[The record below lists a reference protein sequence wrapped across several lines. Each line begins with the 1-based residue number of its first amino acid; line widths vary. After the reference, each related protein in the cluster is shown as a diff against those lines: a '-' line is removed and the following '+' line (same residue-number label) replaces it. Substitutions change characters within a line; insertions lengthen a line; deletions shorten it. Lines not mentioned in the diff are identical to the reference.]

1 MNMHRTHSLALAAL
15 AAALT
20 LSALACRPETNAPAT
35 AAPEVV
41 TVEVTRLVAPGE
53 TAAPPL
59 PIATVAATAEV
70 APPPAVVTVEVTRPA
85 LGTACLLYT
94 SDAADE

>member
-35 AAPEVV
+35 AASEVV

-53 TAAPPL
+53 TAAPL
-59 PIATVAATAEV
+59 
-70 APPPAVVTVEVTRPA
+70 
-85 LGTACLLYT
+85 
-94 SDAADE
+94 

>member
-1 MNMHRTHSLALAAL
+1 MNMHRTHFLALAAL

-35 AAPEVV
+35 AASEVV

-53 TAAPPL
+53 TAP
-59 PIATVAATAEV
+59 AATTTTIALDLLPDCPTDALAAASGTTLSLIHISE
-70 APPPAVVTVEVTRPA
+70 PTRP
-85 LGTACLLYT
+85 Y
-94 SDAADE
+94 